1 MMSVWFHAVVVR
13 GLYGI
18 FTLLMLGVL
27 LRWFGPWL
35 QLDVESGRLRWIS
48 RLTDPL
54 IHRVRRLLPAMGTID
69 LAPFFTLLMV
79 WFVREIAVWTA
90 ILVLKP

>member
-1 MMSVWFHAVVVR
+1 MSSVWVHAVVIR
-13 GLYGI
+13 GLYCV
-18 FTLLMLGVL
+18 FTLLMLAVL

-54 IHRVRRLLPAMGTID
+54 IYRIRRLLPPMGTID

-79 WFVREIAVWTA
+79 WFIRQIAVWGA
-90 ILVLKP
+90 ILILKF